1 MSVQRPAGWVRET
14 LGMGQVH
21 FRLGSEAGIAHPPW
35 APLGVGLGLGR
46 LRLTL
51 QVMRTGCWEPG
62 PTCKQPG
69 LLDGQQGAWCGHP

>member
-14 LGMGQVH
+14 LGMGQVRL
-21 FRLGSEAGIAHPPW
+21 RLGSEAGIAHPPW
-35 APLGVGLGLGR
+35 APQGVGLGPGR

-62 PTCKQPG
+62 PTCKLPG
-69 LLDGQQGAWCGHP
+69 LLDGQQGVWCGHP